1 MSSKNVLVY
10 QAYHWGEKGWIRHH
24 GVSRTQVENEAKLR
38 AQEIGGTVHVD
49 EVGIDN
55 FSADWLIHLLNG
67 TASVE
72 RKRIKSFLPT
82 GKKKGKKW
90 EIRAVKNGPSRPRE
104 SSVSVDN
111 SQAKEFVFGVKYK
124 KDNPNFSNKKVTL
137 SAAAKKRLKKLRTK
151 K

>member
-1 MSSKNVLVY
+1 MPSKNVLVY

-24 GVSRTQVENEAKLR
+24 GISRTQVENEAKLR

-49 EVGIDN
+49 EVGIDT
-55 FSADWLIHLLNG
+55 FSTEWLIHLLNG

-90 EIRAVKNGPSRPRE
+90 EIRAVENVSSSPRE
-104 SSVSVDN
+104 SSVPIDN
-111 SQAKEFVFGVKYK
+111 SKAKEFVFGVKYK
-124 KDNPNFSNKKVTL
+124 KDKSNSPNKKVTL
-137 SAAAKKRLKKLRTK
+137 SSAARDRLKKLRTK